1 MLYKWNNKAWVTAH
15 LSITWFTEYFK
26 STIETCAQLFSRVWL
41 FETPHTVACQA
52 PLSMGFSRPEC
63 WSGLPCLPPSDLSD
77 PRTELAFPVSPAL
90 QADSLCAEPSGKP
103 IETYCLGKNIP
114 FKISLLIVNAS
125 SQPRT
130 LMEMYEINGIFMPA
144 NTTSI
149 LWVIDQE
156 VILIFKY
163 QYLRKTFWGRP
174 GGGLVAKTPCSQCRG

>member
-1 MLYKWNNKAWVTAH
+1 
-15 LSITWFTEYFK
+15 
-26 STIETCAQLFSRVWL
+26 
-41 FETPHTVACQA
+41 
-52 PLSMGFSRPEC
+52 MGFSRPEC

-149 LWVIDQE
+149 L
-156 VILIFKY
+156 
-163 QYLRKTFWGRP
+163 
-174 GGGLVAKTPCSQCRG
+174 